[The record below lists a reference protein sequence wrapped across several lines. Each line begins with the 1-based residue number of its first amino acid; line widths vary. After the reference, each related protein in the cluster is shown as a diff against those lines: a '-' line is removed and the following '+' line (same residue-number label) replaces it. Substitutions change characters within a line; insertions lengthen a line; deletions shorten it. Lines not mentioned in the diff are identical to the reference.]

1 MSPDLDNRS
10 LSRHSHYASRSQ
22 MNKMSV
28 SKIKLSK
35 SIGKIDQRKNSGS
48 KSKVSKNES
57 IRTASHGFKGFTDF
71 LKPWN

>member
-1 MSPDLDNRS
+1 
-10 LSRHSHYASRSQ
+10 